1 MSRRVSGGQNQQV
14 VLRTLELRS
23 AARTDEGVIPGLTT
37 KIPADGVRYDAIGP
51 DALTSSGGR
60 SPQTLEDPD
69 GSSSS
74 PDPLI

>member
-1 MSRRVSGGQNQQV
+1 MI
-14 VLRTLELRS
+14 
-23 AARTDEGVIPGLTT
+23 EGVIPGLTT